1 MRQYLLLGEKG
12 ENNNTQLNINPTNSN
27 YTMTHYEKQSSKELR
42 AGMGEGLVEDGRKSE
57 NVVALSADVK
67 GSVKMDGFVV
77 LLNINR

>member
-1 MRQYLLLGEKG
+1 
-12 ENNNTQLNINPTNSN
+12 
-27 YTMTHYEKQSSKELR
+27 MTHYEKQSMKELR
-42 AGMGEGLVEDGRKSE
+42 AGMGESLVEAGRKNE